1 MAERLQRLQVFLCNM
16 IIGLTGGIA
25 SGKSLCSD
33 WFAARSVAVIDA
45 DVVAR
50 AVVYVGSPALKEM
63 ATIFGK
69 DILQEDGRLNRP
81 LLRERAF
88 VSEEARACLNA
99 IMQPRIRA
107 RLLQE
112 LEHAVQKP
120 YCILSAPLL
129 LENGLDALC
138 DAVLTIDVSVQTQ
151 LLRGSRRDQQ
161 QREAIAAIIA
171 AQVPRAE
178 RLQRSHFIVD
188 NEGNIEQTYY
198 QLALLHQ
205 RFLAG
210 A

>member
-1 MAERLQRLQVFLCNM
+1 MLRLQAFLCNM

-88 VSEEARACLNA
+88 VSEEARARLNA

-107 RLLQE
+107 RLLRE
-112 LEHAVQKP
+112 LEHAMQKP

-138 DAVLTIDVSVQTQ
+138 DAVLTVDVSVQTQ

-171 AQVPRAE
+171 AQIPRAE
-178 RLQRSHFIVD
+178 RLRRSHFMVN
-188 NEGNIEQTYY
+188 NEGNVEQTYH

-205 RFLAG
+205 RFLAW